1 MFVPTLGNDNRGGK
15 SRGRGGGGRKVEG
28 EHGPRRSDGVVSRVT
43 SQLSSRRNPRPYLFA
58 IYAHLERNLGRAPT
72 APPTASIRRKNVSL
86 GYVRPPFPLSLSVVA
101 GKGRQNRF
109 PKFPR
114 GPPMAACIDSQ
125 RCDYTRTPSS
135 LFTDSFRSTRIRHA
149 FSTRPLYS
157 VPFRPFPSSPISENN
172 GHCPLFLPLRF

>member
-1 MFVPTLGNDNRGGK
+1 MFVPTLGNDGGK
-15 SRGRGGGGRKVEG
+15 IEGKGRGRKEGRRRAWATKVG
-28 EHGPRRSDGVVSRVT
+28 RRGLARDVSTFVE
-43 SQLSSRRNPRPYLFA
+43 A
-58 IYAHLERNLGRAPT
+58 EPT
-72 APPTASIRRKNVSL
+72 AVFVCHLCPFRAEPRARANGPPDGLDKEEKRLFGICSPS
-86 GYVRPPFPLSLSVVA
+86 FFSLSLSVVA
-101 GKGRQNRF
+101 SKGRQNRF

>member
-1 MFVPTLGNDNRGGK
+1 MFAPLF
-15 SRGRGGGGRKVEG
+15 
-28 EHGPRRSDGVVSRVT
+28 
-43 SQLSSRRNPRPYLFA
+43 LS
-58 IYAHLERNLGRAPT
+58 
-72 APPTASIRRKNVSL
+72 
-86 GYVRPPFPLSLSVVA
+86 LSLSVVA
-101 GKGRQNRF
+101 SKGRQNRF

-172 GHCPLFLPLRF
+172 GHCPLFLPLRFWWKFVRRNDWLPLLSFSVEGNVRSFSLVGLDGGQMVSGMGQYAWWSL